1 MFTRTMAFST
11 VKYCVNRFRQSDIL
25 PWMIENMDFI
35 NLFMSTVLIVVL
47 GFQASYTQIAHYGKL
62 KVSSLI
68 VLFNYSDSNRNRYIK
83 WKFYW

>member
-1 MFTRTMAFST
+1 
-11 VKYCVNRFRQSDIL
+11 
-25 PWMIENMDFI
+25 MIENMDFI

-68 VLFNYSDSNRNRYIK
+68 VLFNYSDSNRNRILNECFIGDCNETQYT
-83 WKFYW
+83 FR